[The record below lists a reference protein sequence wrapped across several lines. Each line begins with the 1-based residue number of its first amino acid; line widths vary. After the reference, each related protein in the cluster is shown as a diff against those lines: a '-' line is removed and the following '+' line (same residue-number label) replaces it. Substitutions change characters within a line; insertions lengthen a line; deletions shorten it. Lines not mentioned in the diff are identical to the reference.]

1 MSNKQTLRQKA
12 EAVAKER
19 QSKLESVS
27 TEYEALR
34 LVHELKVHQI
44 ELEMQNDELQL
55 AKEQADL
62 AIAKYEELYEFAP
75 SGYFILSKEGKIKQ
89 LNIAGSQLFGRDRS
103 QLKNHPF
110 AFYVSDESKQV
121 FNLFLIQVF
130 SSNSKESCD
139 IGLSTPQSLPVTVHI
154 SGLVELDKDE
164 CFITM
169 VDITE
174 RKRSEKEI
182 TLANEEL
189 TFQNKEKE
197 KRAAELILANK
208 ELAFQN
214 EEKEKRAE
222 ELVIANKELAF
233 QNKEKAKR
241 AAELVI
247 ANKELS
253 YQNKEKAKRAAEL
266 VIANKELAFQ
276 NEEKAKRA
284 AELVIANEELAFQ
297 NKEKALRAAELAIAN
312 EELAFQNEE
321 KAKRA
326 AELAI
331 ANEELAFQNVEKAKR
346 ATELT
351 IANKE
356 LALQL
361 EIFQANKQLYSKNQ
375 ALIESEKRYRT
386 LVEWAPMAIIIHRK
400 GIIVYAN
407 PAATKLFGAIGIDEL
422 VGHPILDRIH
432 PDFHQAL
439 LERLEMATNEG
450 QNVPMMEKKYL
461 KLDGTL
467 IHVEVQGK
475 FIIYEGEQSFYMAI
489 TDITNHKQIQHELTL
504 AKEHAEQ
511 SDRLK
516 SAFLANMSH
525 EIRTPMNGILGFAE
539 LLKSEGLRN
548 DEVQEYISIIETSGA
563 RMLNIINDIVDISK
577 IESGLMEINL
587 MESNINEQ
595 VEYLYTFFK
604 TECEANGLS
613 LSFKTGLPSKESV
626 IKTDREKVFAILTNL
641 IKNAIKFTN
650 KGFIEFGYTLVET
663 QHVETQHVE
672 TQHVETQHAASL
684 LQFFVK
690 DTGIGI
696 PKGKQKA
703 IFERFIQADITNS
716 RAYQGAGLGLT
727 ISATYV
733 EMLGGKIWVESQEG
747 KGSQFFFTLPYNDI
761 PDNKHSEEIA
771 GSSII
776 LENHV
781 KNLKILVVEDI
792 MESALYLEII
802 VRSFAKEII
811 KAGSGVEAIKACRNN
826 PDIDLVLMDIQMPE
840 MNGYEAVQ
848 EIRKFNPRVVIIAQ
862 TAYALKGDREK
873 AMRAGCTDY
882 LAKPIK
888 KAELIALISN
898 YFASI

>member
-34 LVHELKVHQI
+34 LVHELEVHQI
-44 ELEMQNDELQL
+44 ELEMQNDELQR
-55 AKEQADL
+55 AKEQAEL

-164 CFITM
+164 CFVTM

-253 YQNKEKAKRAAEL
+253 YQNEEKAKRAAEL

-312 EELAFQNEE
+312 EELAFQN
-321 KAKRA
+321 
-326 AELAI
+326 
-331 ANEELAFQNVEKAKR
+331 VEKAKR

-351 IANKE
+351 IATNKE

-432 PDFHQAL
+432 PDFHQAS

-595 VEYLYTFFK
+595 VEYLYTFF
-604 TECEANGLS
+604 
-613 LSFKTGLPSKESV
+613 
-626 IKTDREKVFAILTNL
+626 
-641 IKNAIKFTN
+641 
-650 KGFIEFGYTLVET
+650 
-663 QHVETQHVE
+663 
-672 TQHVETQHAASL
+672 
-684 LQFFVK
+684 
-690 DTGIGI
+690 
-696 PKGKQKA
+696 
-703 IFERFIQADITNS
+703 
-716 RAYQGAGLGLT
+716 
-727 ISATYV
+727 
-733 EMLGGKIWVESQEG
+733 
-747 KGSQFFFTLPYNDI
+747 
-761 PDNKHSEEIA
+761 
-771 GSSII
+771 
-776 LENHV
+776 
-781 KNLKILVVEDI
+781 
-792 MESALYLEII
+792 
-802 VRSFAKEII
+802 
-811 KAGSGVEAIKACRNN
+811 
-826 PDIDLVLMDIQMPE
+826 
-840 MNGYEAVQ
+840 
-848 EIRKFNPRVVIIAQ
+848 
-862 TAYALKGDREK
+862 
-873 AMRAGCTDY
+873 
-882 LAKPIK
+882 
-888 KAELIALISN
+888 
-898 YFASI
+898 

>member
-34 LVHELKVHQI
+34 LVHELEVHQI
-44 ELEMQNDELQL
+44 ELEMQNDELQR

-89 LNIAGSQLFGRDRS
+89 LNIAGSQIFGRDRS

-121 FNLFLIQVF
+121 FNLFLSQVF
-130 SSNSKESCD
+130 SSNSKERCD

-154 SGLVELDKDE
+154 SGLVELGKDE

-253 YQNKEKAKRAAEL
+253 YQNEEKAKRAAEL

-432 PDFHQAL
+432 PNFHQAL

-504 AKEHAEQ
+504 SKEHAEQ

-595 VEYLYTFFK
+595 VEFLYTFFK

-650 KGFIEFGYTLVET
+650 KGSIEFGYTL
-663 QHVETQHVE
+663 
-672 TQHVETQHAASL
+672 VETQHAASL

-727 ISATYV
+727 ISSTYV

-761 PDNKHSEEIA
+761 ADKKHSKEIA

-776 LENHV
+776 LENQTKTHKV
-781 KNLKILVVEDI
+781 LVVEDI

-811 KAGSGVEAIKACRNN
+811 KTGTGVEAIEACRNN
-826 PDIDLVLMDIQMPE
+826 PDIDLVLMDIQLPE

-848 EIRKFNPRVVIIAQ
+848 EIRKFNPGVIIIAQ

-873 AMRAGCTDY
+873 AMRSGCTDY

-888 KAELIALISN
+888 KSELLALIN
-898 YFASI
+898 KYFASI